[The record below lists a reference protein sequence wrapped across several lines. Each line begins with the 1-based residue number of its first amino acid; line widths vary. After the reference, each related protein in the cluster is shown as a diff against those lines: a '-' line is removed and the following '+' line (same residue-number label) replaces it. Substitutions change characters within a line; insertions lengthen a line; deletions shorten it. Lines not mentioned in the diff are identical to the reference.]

1 MKTNKFIENSTKEA
15 LDRLKESFANKNV
28 EYKEVN
34 QINLLKRISDIKL
47 NIDIVEIRIIELLQQ
62 DDINIEVLINITK
75 KYNNLKDTLN
85 LLNSYKTIFG
95 IN

>member
-1 MKTNKFIENSTKEA
+1 MRTNKFIENSTKEL

-62 DDINIEVLINITK
+62 DDVNIEVLINTTK

-85 LLNSYKTIFG
+85 LLNSYKSIFG